1 MNDSADARLLILR
14 ELGIPSNAPDTHDKV
29 RFLLPPIRVR
39 VKAKL
44 KEIMIEE
51 EIRKRRTV
59 KMAMIAEGAEAQ
71 RAEQEQDNRKR
82 KAQDKAAWEG
92 AHCLAINMLVQLILA
107 SITCLIR

>member
-1 MNDSADARLLILR
+1 M
-14 ELGIPSNAPDTHDKV
+14 
-29 RFLLPPIRVR
+29 RVR

-71 RAEQEQDNRKR
+71 RAEQEQDTRKR

-92 AHCLAINMLVQLILA
+92 L
-107 SITCLIR
+107 